1 MIETLGKTQSSIHIH
16 YKTLW
21 YVYKMCQKS
30 IFIYMIKNIQVEAF
44 IYNPRHIQ
52 TVLSTKLVD
61 SYTYKGNYNVEQL
74 QNWLIHIHCEWPI
87 IQKCGTYT
95 NWLIHIHSEA
105 TTILKW
111 LFKYKICQSY
121 EIRNPKILRAH
132 FAMDGTYFGNGFFML
147 RWVSLVARLQ
157 NT

>member
-1 MIETLGKTQSSIHIH
+1 MRPSYTIH
-16 YKTLW
+16 T
-21 YVYKMCQKS
+21 
-30 IFIYMIKNIQVEAF
+30 
-44 IYNPRHIQ
+44 HIQ
-52 TVLSTKLVD
+52 
-61 SYTYKGNYNVEQL
+61 NVVS
-74 QNWLIHIHCEWPI
+74 
-87 IQKCGTYT
+87 T

-147 RWVSLVARLQ
+147 R
-157 NT
+157 